1 MPENFGTYLFL
12 CLTALAAGAVNSVA
26 GGGTILTFPSLL
38 AVVSPVV
45 ANATSTVALVPA
57 SLASAWGYRREM
69 KECRRWVLLLTLPN
83 ILGGALGALLVTVL
97 DEEYFRALIP
107 WLLLTAAILFL
118 VQPLLGKRTGIG
130 ARPPVGQASP
140 LSTGGTP
147 VPPDWS
153 LVRGRQGWGVAGI
166 VFFQFLVAIYG
177 GYFGAGMGIL
187 MLAALGF
194 VGLWDIHQMNG
205 LKNVLGAC
213 INGVAVVVFVAQRK
227 VDWNY
232 ALVMAVA
239 AIVGGYLGARFA
251 RRLDRNVVRWIV
263 IAIGFGL
270 AAYYFFQQ
278 ATGASQ

>member
-1 MPENFGTYLFL
+1 MPENLGTYLFL
-12 CLTALAAGAVNSVA
+12 CLTAVAAGAVNSVA

-83 ILGGALGALLVTVL
+83 LLGGALGALLVTVL
-97 DEEYFRALIP
+97 DESYFKALIP

-118 VQPLLGKRTGIG
+118 FQPILARLIGIG
-130 ARPPVGQASP
+130 GRHPSADPRPGAV
-140 LSTGGTP
+140 
-147 VPPDWS
+147 V
-153 LVRGRQGWGVAGI
+153 GI

-187 MLAALGF
+187 MLTALGF
-194 VGLWDIHQMNG
+194 LGLADIHQMNG
-205 LKNVLGAC
+205 LKNILGAC
-213 INGVAVVVFVAQRK
+213 INGVAVVVFVVQGK
-227 VDWNY
+227 VEWNY

-239 AIVGGYLGARFA
+239 AILGGYLGAHFA
-251 RRLDRNVVRWIV
+251 RRLDRDLVRWIV

-278 ATGASQ
+278 AQGRS

>member
-1 MPENFGTYLFL
+1 M
-12 CLTALAAGAVNSVA
+12 NSVA

-118 VQPLLGKRTGIG
+118 FQPILGRLIRMGTEYPSTEPRPGAVVGII
-130 ARPPVGQASP
+130 
-140 LSTGGTP
+140 L
-147 VPPDWS
+147 
-153 LVRGRQGWGVAGI
+153 
-166 VFFQFLVAIYG
+166 FQFLVAIYG

-213 INGVAVVVFVAQRK
+213 INGVAVVIFVAQRK

-270 AAYYFFQQ
+270 AAYYFCQQ
-278 ATGASQ
+278 GSGS

>member
-1 MPENFGTYLFL
+1 MPENLGTYLFL
-12 CLTALAAGAVNSVA
+12 CLAALAAGAVNSVA

-69 KECRRWVLLLTLPN
+69 KECRRWFLLLIVPN
-83 ILGGALGALLVTVL
+83 VLGGAIGALLVILL
-97 DEEYFRALIP
+97 DPKYFDAMVP

-118 VQPLLGKRTGIG
+118 LQPALVKLTGIG
-130 ARPPVGQASP
+130 HEHSPSRPGA
-140 LSTGGTP
+140 
-147 VPPDWS
+147 
-153 LVRGRQGWGVAGI
+153 VAGI

-187 MLAALGF
+187 MLTAMGF
-194 VGLWDIHQMNG
+194 IGLADLHQMNG
-205 LKNVLGAC
+205 LKNTLGAC
-213 INGVAVVVFVAQRK
+213 INGVAVVVFVAK
-227 VDWNY
+227 GMVVWEY
-232 ALVMAVA
+232 ALAMAGA
-239 AIVGGYLGARFA
+239 AILGGYLGARFA

-270 AAYYFFQQ
+270 AAYYFWQE
-278 ATGASQ
+278 TNHRGTENTEMEHRD